1 MKSNRNQTA
10 AGDGGPGSRQ
20 GGFTMVEV
28 IIAIMVLAIGVL
40 GLAGTTAYVVR
51 QVTLAD
57 LMTER
62 AVALQTVV
70 ERLQATSF
78 PSVGSGSDSVG
89 VFYVRWGS
97 VSESSTS
104 KVVTVITVGP
114 GLGGTTFPT
123 LGPNVAD
130 TFQFRVISR

>member
-1 MKSNRNQTA
+1 MSVA
-10 AGDGGPGSRQ
+10 APSDAPRANA
-20 GGFTMVEV
+20 GFTMVEV
-28 IIAIMVLAIGVL
+28 IIAIIVLAIGVL

-62 AVALQTVV
+62 AVALQSVV
-70 ERLQATSF
+70 EQLQATSF
-78 PSVGSGSDSVG
+78 PSVGSGTDSVG
-89 VFYVRWGS
+89 VFEVKWSS

-104 KVVTVITVGP
+104 KVVTVITKGP
-114 GLGGTTFPT
+114 GLGSPSGSAVAF
-123 LGPNVAD
+123 LGPNVVD

>member
-1 MKSNRNQTA
+1 
-10 AGDGGPGSRQ
+10 
-20 GGFTMVEV
+20 MVEV
-28 IIAIMVLAIGVL
+28 IIAIVVLAIGVL

-70 ERLQATSF
+70 ERLQATTFS
-78 PSVGSGSDSVG
+78 SVGSGADSVG
-89 VFYVRWGS
+89 VFALRWSS
-97 VSESSTS
+97 VSESGSS
-104 KVVTVITVGP
+104 KIVTVVTSGP
-114 GLGGTTFPT
+114 GLQSTGGIPY